1 MCSQSHLTFCK
12 PIDCS
17 LPGSSVEFSRQEYWN
32 RLPFPPPG
40 DLLDSGIK
48 PESLLSPA
56 LAGGFFTTALGKLV
70 YIIYVANNKVLLFR
84 KLYSVSHDKP

>member
-1 MCSQSHLTFCK
+1 MSLCVRVLSVTSDSLQAH
-12 PIDCS
+12 S

-56 LAGGFFTTALGKLV
+56 LAGGFFTTALGELV
-70 YIIYVANNKVLLFR
+70 YICGKQQGPTVQETMF
-84 KLYSVSHDKP
+84 SVP